1 MTDRA
6 TFDKGLEIRKAV
18 AGEAYVNK
26 KLNEAGTFDMP
37 FQELVTEYCWG
48 AVWGREELSRK
59 TRSMLNLAMF
69 PILNRPTEFRTHIK
83 GALTN
88 GVTRDEVREILMQVA
103 IYAGVPAGMDS
114 FRIALEVFAELD
126 GG

>member
-26 KLNEAGTFDMP
+26 TFNEAGGFDMP

-59 TRSMLNLAMF
+59 TRSMLNQAMF
-69 PILNRPTEFRTHIK
+69 PILNPPSRFRTHIK
-83 GALTN
+83 GSLTN
-88 GVTRDEVREILMQVA
+88 DVTRDEVREILMQVA
-103 IYAGVPAGMDS
+103 IY
-114 FRIALEVFAELD
+114 
-126 GG
+126 